1 MDTVTWF
8 ISKLLGQLQD
18 ENMLDEMFYCYTGN
32 VFPKIEFSQIDNVPF
47 FLTLQCR
54 YMLYPVLL
62 SVAIE
67 NRSNIFTLCP
77 TITCI
82 TTKCNLCNF

>member
-47 FLTLQCR
+47 F
-54 YMLYPVLL
+54 
-62 SVAIE
+62 
-67 NRSNIFTLCP
+67 
-77 TITCI
+77 
-82 TTKCNLCNF
+82 